1 MKRERA
7 TTLLNDMLDR
17 LEEGGWPLDLVDEI
31 LVFGSY
37 ARGALN
43 PSDVDLVV
51 EHRTDDRL
59 TSEFLHAL
67 SYGRDPS
74 ASMKRA
80 LKGNS
85 RGLQIHFRER
95 KTLEAEGFELTLLW
109 TRGEPVDT
117 ARTRLAAITSDPEA
131 GRAPRDHMIEA
142 FDGIDRWVPR
152 LVRIDLA
159 DLVDRKAATIRQLQL
174 PDAEPAHPAALEALT
189 RWSDTSPLRRAAAA
203 VLAHLEA
210 ASRPLDSVYLHGEP
224 VIGSRYS
231 GTAWQT
237 GIGFGWSH
245 HRGIS
250 HHLQEG
256 TDWFEVVRPT
266 RTQRL
271 HTLHITVQDRSALP
285 TRR

>member
-17 LEEGGWPLDLVDEI
+17 LEAGDWPLDLVDEI

-43 PSDVDLVV
+43 PSDVDMVV
-51 EHRTDDRL
+51 EHRRDDRL
-59 TSEFLHAL
+59 VSEFVHAL

-85 RGLQIHFRER
+85 RGLQIHFGER

-109 TRGEPVDT
+109 TRGEPVDA
-117 ARTRLAAITSDPEA
+117 ARIRLAAITPDPEA

-152 LVRIDLA
+152 PVRIDLT

-189 RWSDTSPLRRAAAA
+189 RWSETSPLRRAAAA

-210 ASRPLDSVYLHGEP
+210 TSCPLDSVYLHGEP

-231 GTAWQT
+231 DTTWQT

-245 HRGIS
+245 YRSIS
-250 HHLQEG
+250 DHLQEG

-266 RTQRL
+266 RTQPL

-285 TRR
+285 RL

>member
-1 MKRERA
+1 M
-7 TTLLNDMLDR
+7 
-17 LEEGGWPLDLVDEI
+17 
-31 LVFGSY
+31 
-37 ARGALN
+37 
-43 PSDVDLVV
+43 
-51 EHRTDDRL
+51 EHRRDDRL
-59 TSEFLHAL
+59 VSEFVHAL

-85 RGLQIHFRER
+85 RGLQIHFGER

-109 TRGEPVDT
+109 TRGEPVDA
-117 ARTRLAAITSDPEA
+117 ARTRLADITPDPVA

-152 LVRIDLA
+152 PVRIDLT

-174 PDAEPAHPAALEALT
+174 PDAEPAQPAALEALT
-189 RWSDTSPLRRAAAA
+189 RWSEASPLRRAAAA

-210 ASRPLDSVYLHGEP
+210 TSRPLDSVYLHGEP

-231 GTAWQT
+231 DTTWQT

-245 HRGIS
+245 YRGIS

-256 TDWFEVVRPT
+256 ADWFEVVRPT
-266 RTQRL
+266 RTQPL
-271 HTLHITVQDRSALP
+271 HTLHISVQDRSALP
-285 TRR
+285 LR

>member
-7 TTLLNDMLDR
+7 TMLLNDMLDR
-17 LEEGGWPLDLVDEI
+17 LEEGGWPLDLVDEV

-51 EHRTDDRL
+51 EHRRDDRL
-59 TSEFLHAL
+59 TSESLHAL

-80 LKGNS
+80 LKGDS
-85 RGLQIHFRER
+85 RGLQIHFGER
-95 KTLEAEGFELTLLW
+95 KTLEAEGFALTPLW
-109 TRGEPVDT
+109 PRGEPVT
-117 ARTRLAAITSDPEA
+117 AARARLAAITPDPTA
-131 GRAPRDHMIEA
+131 GRAPRDHMIEP

-152 LVRIDLA
+152 PVRITLTE
-159 DLVDRKAATIRQLQL
+159 LVDRKAATIRQLQL
-174 PDAEPAHPAALEALT
+174 PDAYPAHPAAHEALIC
-189 RWSDTSPLRRAAAA
+189 WSDTSPLRRAAAA
-203 VLAHLEA
+203 ILAHLEA
-210 ASRPLDSVYLHGEP
+210 TTRPLDSVYLHGEP
-224 VIGSRYS
+224 VIGSRHS
-231 GTAWQT
+231 DTTWQT

-245 HRGIS
+245 YRSIS

-266 RTQRL
+266 RTQPL

-285 TRR
+285 RL

>member
-17 LEEGGWPLDLVDEI
+17 LEVGGWPLDLVDEI

-43 PSDVDLVV
+43 PSDVDMVV
-51 EHRTDDRL
+51 EHRRDDRL
-59 TSEFLHAL
+59 TSEYLHAR
-67 SYGRDPS
+67 SYGRDPF

-85 RGLQIHFRER
+85 RGLQIHFGER
-95 KTLEAEGFELTLLW
+95 KTLEAEGFELTPLW
-109 TRGEPVDT
+109 TQGESVDA
-117 ARTRLAAITSDPEA
+117 ARARLAAITPDPAA

-152 LVRIDLA
+152 PVRITLT
-159 DLVDRKAATIRQLQL
+159 DLVDRKAVTIRQLQL
-174 PDAEPAHPAALEALT
+174 PDAEPAYPAAHEALT

-210 ASRPLDSVYLHGEP
+210 TSRPLDSVYLHGEP

-231 GTAWQT
+231 DTAWQT
-237 GIGFGWSH
+237 GIGFCWSH
-245 HRGIS
+245 YRSIS

-266 RTQRL
+266 RTQPL
-271 HTLHITVQDRSALP
+271 HTLHIIIQDRSALP
-285 TRR
+285 RL

>member
-1 MKRERA
+1 VKRERA

-43 PSDVDLVV
+43 PSDVDMVV
-51 EHRTDDRL
+51 EHRRDDRL
-59 TSEFLHAL
+59 TSEFLHSL
-67 SYGRDPS
+67 SYGGDPS

-80 LKGNS
+80 LKGRS
-85 RGLQIHFRER
+85 RGLQIHFGER

-109 TRGEPVDT
+109 TRDEPVDA
-117 ARTRLAAITSDPEA
+117 ARTRLSAITPDPEA

-152 LVRIDLA
+152 PVRIDLT

-189 RWSDTSPLRRAAAA
+189 RWSETSPLRRAAAA

-210 ASRPLDSVYLHGEP
+210 ASRPLDSLYLHGEP

-231 GTAWQT
+231 DTTWQT

-245 HRGIS
+245 YRSIS

-266 RTQRL
+266 RTQPL
-271 HTLHITVQDRSALP
+271 HALHITVQDRSALP
-285 TRR
+285 SL

>member
-17 LEEGGWPLDLVDEI
+17 LELGGWPLDLVDEI

-51 EHRTDDRL
+51 EHRRDDRL
-59 TSEFLHAL
+59 VSEFVHAL

-85 RGLQIHFRER
+85 RGLQIHFGER

-109 TRGEPVDT
+109 TCGEPIDA
-117 ARTRLAAITSDPEA
+117 ARARLAAITPDPEA

-152 LVRIDLA
+152 PVRIDLT

-189 RWSDTSPLRRAAAA
+189 RWTATSPLRRAAAA

-210 ASRPLDSVYLHGEP
+210 TSCPLDSVYLHGEP
-224 VIGSRYS
+224 VIGSRYN
-231 GTAWQT
+231 GTTWRT

-245 HRGIS
+245 HRSIV

-256 TDWFEVVRPT
+256 TDWFEIVRPT
-266 RTQRL
+266 KTQPL
-271 HTLHITVQDRSALP
+271 HTLHITAQDRSALS
-285 TRR
+285 RL

>member
-17 LEEGGWPLDLVDEI
+17 LEVGGWPLDLVDEI

-43 PSDVDLVV
+43 PSDVDMVV
-51 EHRTDDRL
+51 EHRRDDRL
-59 TSEFLHAL
+59 VSEFVHAL

-85 RGLQIHFRER
+85 RGLQIHFGER
-95 KTLEAEGFELTLLW
+95 KILEAEGFELTPLW
-109 TRGEPVDT
+109 TRGEPVDA
-117 ARTRLAAITSDPEA
+117 ARARLAAITPDPAA

-152 LVRIDLA
+152 PVRITLT
-159 DLVDRKAATIRQLQL
+159 DLVDRKAVTIRQLQL

-189 RWSDTSPLRRAAAA
+189 RWSETSPLRRAAAA

-210 ASRPLDSVYLHGEP
+210 TSRPLDSVYLHGEP

-231 GTAWQT
+231 NTTWQT

-245 HRGIS
+245 YRGIS

-266 RTQRL
+266 PTQPL
-271 HTLHITVQDRSALP
+271 HTLHITAQDRSALP
-285 TRR
+285 CL

>member
-37 ARGALN
+37 VRGALN
-43 PSDVDLVV
+43 PSDVDVVV
-51 EHRTDDRL
+51 EHRRDDRL
-59 TSEFLHAL
+59 VSEFVHAL

-85 RGLQIHFRER
+85 RGLQIHFGER
-95 KTLEAEGFELTLLW
+95 NTLEEEGFELTLLW
-109 TRGEPVDT
+109 TRGEPVDA
-117 ARTRLAAITSDPEA
+117 ARTRLAAITPDPAA
-131 GRAPRDHMIEA
+131 GRAPRDYMIEA

-152 LVRIDLA
+152 PVRIDLTA
-159 DLVDRKAATIRQLQL
+159 LVDRKAATIRQLQL

-210 ASRPLDSVYLHGEP
+210 NARPLDSVYLHGDP

-231 GTAWQT
+231 DKVWQT
-237 GIGFGWSH
+237 GVGFEWRYYRS
-245 HRGIS
+245 IA
-250 HHLQEG
+250 HHLKEG
-256 TDWFEVVRPT
+256 ADWFEVIRPT
-266 RTQRL
+266 RTQPL
-271 HTLHITVQDRSALP
+271 HALHITVQNRSALP
-285 TRR
+285 RL

>member
-7 TTLLNDMLDR
+7 TTLLNEMLDR

-51 EHRTDDRL
+51 EHRRDDRL
-59 TSEFLHAL
+59 TSEFLHSL
-67 SYGRDPS
+67 SYGGDPS

-80 LKGNS
+80 LKGRS
-85 RGLQIHFRER
+85 RGLQIHFGER
-95 KTLEAEGFELTLLW
+95 KSLEAEGLELTLLW
-109 TRGEPVDT
+109 TRGESVDA
-117 ARTRLAAITSDPEA
+117 ARARLAAITPDPAA

-152 LVRIDLA
+152 PVRIDLT

-174 PDAEPAHPAALEALT
+174 PEAEPAHPAALEALT
-189 RWSDTSPLRRAAAA
+189 RWSETSPLRRAAAA

-210 ASRPLDSVYLHGEP
+210 TSRPLDSVYLHGEP

-231 GTAWQT
+231 DTTWQT
-237 GIGFGWSH
+237 GVGFGWSH
-245 HRGIS
+245 YRSIS
-250 HHLQEG
+250 HHLKEG

-266 RTQRL
+266 RTQPL
-271 HTLHITVQDRSALP
+271 HALHITVQDRSALP
-285 TRR
+285 RP